1 MALASNPSPQPQVP
15 GPSPDGTGAMFDQIA
30 GRYDLLNRVMS
41 FGLDRR
47 WRRRLVQS
55 LAVAPTEPVL
65 DVATGTADVA
75 IAISAAHPDVQV
87 VGLDPSARMLGHGA
101 TKLES
106 LGLDRQVQLLRGDA
120 LEMPFPSGGFA
131 ASCISFGIRNVP
143 DRLRCLQEMRRVTRS
158 NGVVAVLELGEPQ
171 SGFLSPLAR
180 WHVRRV
186 VPTLG
191 RWLSS
196 SPEYHY
202 LQRSMAAFPP
212 PDEFLQM
219 MQEAGLTRSRATAM
233 GFGAVHLYTGK
244 A

>member
-1 MALASNPSPQPQVP
+1 
-15 GPSPDGTGAMFDQIA
+15 MFDQIA
-30 GRYDLLNRVMS
+30 GRYDLLNRLMS

-55 LAVAPTEPVL
+55 LALTSPQPVL
-65 DVATGTADVA
+65 DIATGTADVA
-75 IAISAAHPDVQV
+75 IAISAAHPEVQV
-87 VGLDPSARMLGHGA
+87 VGLDPSARMLAQGA
-101 TKLES
+101 VKVES
-106 LGLDRQVQLLRGDA
+106 LGLSERIRLLRGDA
-120 LEMPFPSGGFA
+120 LEMPFSAGHFA

-143 DRLRCLQEMRRVTRS
+143 DRLRCLKEMRRVTRED
-158 NGVVAVLELGEPQ
+158 GVVAILELGEPPQ
-171 SGFLSPLAR
+171 SGLLSPFAR

-219 MQEAGLTRSRATAM
+219 MREAGLQRAQATAM
-233 GFGAVHLYTGK
+233 GFGAVHLYTGTV
-244 A
+244 